1 MSILSAGTFFGALI
15 AGDVADFIGRRV
27 TIIVGCII
35 FVVGVILQV
44 ASTTVPLLVVGRVIA
59 GIGVGFVS
67 AIIILYMS
75 EIAPKKVRGSIV
87 AGYQLCITIG
97 IFLASCVTY
106 ATENREDSGSYRI
119 PMGIQVYTFRV
130 KVLSSHVA
138 QETDPSRAA
147 AVGSHSWHRP
157 LLPARVPPILR

>member
-1 MSILSAGTFFGALI
+1 M
-15 AGDVADFIGRRV
+15 ADFIGRRT

-35 FVVGVILQV
+35 FIIGVILQV

-87 AGYQLCITIG
+87 AGYQLCITLG

-106 ATENREDSGSYRI
+106 ATQNRNDSGSYRI
-119 PMGIQVYTFRV
+119 PMAIQVCV
-130 KVLSSHVA
+130 SQIKA
-138 QETDPSRAA
+138 
-147 AVGSHSWHRP
+147 
-157 LLPARVPPILR
+157 